1 MNSVWFFS
9 RPWIKIREGGVRQ
22 IKNWFTYIHQIE
34 QPLNSR
40 VESTVIDIICNTH
53 LRIKQDSKTEEEQE
67 EEGEKEEDEEEEEE
81 DDDDDDDDDDKDE
94 DDEDDED
101 KDEDKGK
108 GQKGKA

>member
-1 MNSVWFFS
+1 MDQNKG
-9 RPWIKIREGGVRQ
+9 RGGGGGGCVRQ
-22 IKNWFTYIHQIE
+22 IKNWFTYIDQIE

-40 VESTVIDIICNTH
+40 VESTVINIICNTH

-67 EEGEKEEDEEEEEE
+67 EEGEKEEEE
-81 DDDDDDDDDDKDE
+81 DDDDDDDEDDKDE
-94 DDEDDED
+94 EDDEG